1 VQKSNFFKKF
11 AVISGQFLIA
21 YCLILFS
28 SKVSYADVICT
39 MTPSPGAAQP
49 DTVLMLAST
58 LADSSGNLAG
68 SEVDLCTSLEATQAM
83 ALNFNV
89 EIDDAAAWG
98 AKTQAQF
105 ATYRAIVL
113 GDADCPSEKG
123 PDFPQGDEPVH
134 PAVANQ
140 PTWSAAI
147 TGPIAIVGTDPVF
160 HYLNGVTAGATL
172 TKNAIALATSVSGS
186 PGAYIC
192 LSCYYETITG
202 TQTVDVLQSFGTFT
216 VAAGQGSNSVSILA
230 GTNPLVTT
238 PDGLTDD
245 DLSNWANSV
254 HEVFTAF
261 PNTFTAVVQSNDR
274 EKPYI
279 LASNGQTVPSQ
290 TKTVDSTDETP
301 TEFDFNGGPGDGGG
315 YAYTAK
321 LNDGAVA
328 IKVTPVLKTQA
339 ECNALIQLNP
349 AFTGAQCMVY
359 ENADGVGGSFAVMFE
374 VTCPDRPNSECD
386 STDTSASFDAALGS
400 EFTFDLTTHNPG
412 FDKINPQPGWLK
424 GHGPDSVHP
433 CSANPDGTTA
443 LFQSNQIE
451 SFVFV
456 GDPRATTK
464 GTSGGTGSCWVATY
478 NTPNVLPA
486 VSVTTPSE
494 GAVYQQGANVPS
506 SFLCT
511 PINHGTDPTGP
522 YLTVSSSPTPG
533 CTAVVDG
540 VGSPM
545 TSGSAVPTTLGPHTF
560 VATVHDSGSDNQTET
575 VHYTVVAS
583 ATIGFAPN
591 SVNFGTIFI
600 DKNPKQTIT
609 VTNTGGVAVRFTKVA
624 ITPGT
629 GPDAK
634 GFKTQNNTCSGTLN
648 PGKTC
653 TVLVVFNDDHV
664 GLSTATLFFY
674 DNASGSPQGVS
685 LSGNVINPKIS
696 LSPSTLSFGTH
707 KVNSTSSK
715 TVVLKSTGTSAL
727 NFTSITLGG
736 TNSADFTK
744 SGCTSS
750 SLAPGASCTLTV
762 TFKPKA
768 KGSRS
773 ANIAITDNASNSPQK
788 VTLTGTGN

>member
-1 VQKSNFFKKF
+1 MQNSTLLKKYAAMPVQWIMTCCL
-11 AVISGQFLIA
+11 VFLGSQ
-21 YCLILFS
+21 L
-28 SKVSYADVICT
+28 SYAATCT
-39 MTPSPGAAQP
+39 TTPASNAPN
-49 DTVLMLAST
+49 DHTVLMLATTLTDST
-58 LADSSGNLAG
+58 GNPAG
-68 SEVDLCTSLEATQAM
+68 DLCASLEAVQAN
-83 ALNFNV
+83 ALDLDV

-113 GDADCPSEKG
+113 GDADCPTETSG
-123 PDFPQGDEPVH
+123 TVGDESVQA
-134 PAVANQ
+134 AVANQ

-147 TGPIAIVGTDPVF
+147 TGPVAIVGTDPVF
-160 HYLNGVTAGATL
+160 HYITGVAAGATL
-172 TKNAIALATSVSGS
+172 TQNAIALATSVPGS

-192 LSCYYETITG
+192 LSCYYETISG

-216 VAAGQGSNSVSILA
+216 VAAGPSNSVSILA
-230 GTNPLVTT
+230 ETNPLVTS
-238 PDGLTDD
+238 PNPLTGE
-245 DLSNWANSV
+245 DLSNWSNSV

-261 PNTFTAVVQSNDR
+261 PSTFTAVAQSNDL
-274 EKPYI
+274 EAPYI

-321 LNDGAVA
+321 LNDGTVS

-339 ECNALIQLNP
+339 ECNALIRLNP

-386 STDTSASFDAALGS
+386 STDSTGSFDAELGS
-400 EFTFDLTTHNPG
+400 EFTFDLTTHNPD

-443 LFQSNQIE
+443 LFQSNQIK
-451 SFVFV
+451 SFEFV

-494 GAVYQQGANVPS
+494 GAVYTQGASIAS

-511 PINHGTDPTGP
+511 PVNHGTDPTGP
-522 YLTVSSSPTPG
+522 YLTVSTSPTPG
-533 CTAVVDG
+533 CTAIVDG

-545 TSGSAVPTTLGPHTF
+545 TSGFAIPTTLGPHTF
-560 VATVHDSGSDNQTET
+560 VATVHDSGSDNQTQT
-575 VHYTVVAS
+575 VHYTVAAS
-583 ATIGFAPN
+583 ATIGISPN
-591 SVNFGTIFI
+591 PVNFGTIYL
-600 DKNPKQTIT
+600 DKNPRQTIT
-609 VTNTGGVAVRFTKVA
+609 VTNTGGVPVKFTKVA

-629 GPDAK
+629 GPDAR

-648 PGKTC
+648 PGRTC
-653 TVLVVFNDDHV
+653 SVVVVFNDDHA

-674 DNASGSPQGVS
+674 DNASGSPQGVG
-685 LSGNVINPKIS
+685 LSGNAINPKIS
-696 LSPSTLSFGTH
+696 VSPSTLSFGTH

-715 TVVLKSTGTSAL
+715 TVVLKSTGTSPL
-727 NFTSITLGG
+727 NFNSITLGG
-736 TNSADFTK
+736 TNAADFTK

-773 ANIAITDNASNSPQK
+773 ANITISDNASNSPQK

>member
-1 VQKSNFFKKF
+1 
-11 AVISGQFLIA
+11 
-21 YCLILFS
+21 
-28 SKVSYADVICT
+28 
-39 MTPSPGAAQP
+39 
-49 DTVLMLAST
+49 
-58 LADSSGNLAG
+58 
-68 SEVDLCTSLEATQAM
+68 
-83 ALNFNV
+83 
-89 EIDDAAAWG
+89 
-98 AKTQAQF
+98 
-105 ATYRAIVL
+105 
-113 GDADCPSEKG
+113 
-123 PDFPQGDEPVH
+123 
-134 PAVANQ
+134 
-140 PTWSAAI
+140 
-147 TGPIAIVGTDPVF
+147 
-160 HYLNGVTAGATL
+160 
-172 TKNAIALATSVSGS
+172 
-186 PGAYIC
+186 
-192 LSCYYETITG
+192 
-202 TQTVDVLQSFGTFT
+202 
-216 VAAGQGSNSVSILA
+216 
-230 GTNPLVTT
+230 
-238 PDGLTDD
+238 
-245 DLSNWANSV
+245 
-254 HEVFTAF
+254 
-261 PNTFTAVVQSNDR
+261 
-274 EKPYI
+274 
-279 LASNGQTVPSQ
+279 
-290 TKTVDSTDETP
+290 
-301 TEFDFNGGPGDGGG
+301 
-315 YAYTAK
+315 
-321 LNDGAVA
+321 
-328 IKVTPVLKTQA
+328 
-339 ECNALIQLNP
+339 
-349 AFTGAQCMVY
+349 
-359 ENADGVGGSFAVMFE
+359 
-374 VTCPDRPNSECD
+374 
-386 STDTSASFDAALGS
+386 
-400 EFTFDLTTHNPG
+400 
-412 FDKINPQPGWLK
+412 
-424 GHGPDSVHP
+424 
-433 CSANPDGTTA
+433 
-443 LFQSNQIE
+443 
-451 SFVFV
+451 
-456 GDPRATTK
+456 
-464 GTSGGTGSCWVATY
+464 
-478 NTPNVLPA
+478 
-486 VSVTTPSE
+486 
-494 GAVYQQGANVPS
+494 
-506 SFLCT
+506 
-511 PINHGTDPTGP
+511 
-522 YLTVSSSPTPG
+522 
-533 CTAVVDG
+533 
-540 VGSPM
+540 M

-773 ANIAITDNASNSPQK
+773 ANITITDNASNSPQK